1 MVPEVTYKDELQK
14 VERTWRITRRVQT
27 MEPPSHPPNKGRM
40 AYRLRSR
47 R

>member
-1 MVPEVTYKDELQK
+1 MVPGVTYKDELQK
-14 VERTWRITRRVQT
+14 VERTWKITQCVQT
-27 MEPPSHPPNKGRM
+27 MEPPSHPHNKGRM

>member
-27 MEPPSHPPNKGRM
+27 MEPISEAFNCGSK
-40 AYRLRSR
+40 
-47 R
+47 